1 MKFMTNEIKP
11 KIIQNYNSK
20 MFLTKGELVKNCQV
34 FLNERKKSKLQNL
47 MSKTKLIAR
56 TSIQLLTL
64 LK

>member
-34 FLNERKKSKLQNL
+34 FLMKERNPNCKIKCPKQ
-47 MSKTKLIAR
+47 T
-56 TSIQLLTL
+56 
-64 LK
+64 